1 MKAILIKNTIVT
13 LQNLKIAEL
22 ETNGSGAKSNPYRY
36 TIRLEY
42 FSENRPTCIDFDD
55 DKAKAIE
62 NFKAILSAL
71 NEKPSEN

>member
-36 TIRLEY
+36 IIRLEY
-42 FSENRPTCIDFDD
+42 FSEDRPTCIDFSY
-55 DKAKAIE
+55 DKAKATE

-71 NEKPSEN
+71 NEKSSEN

>member
-22 ETNGSGAKSNPYRY
+22 ETNGSGAKSNPYKY

-42 FSENRPTCIDFDD
+42 FSENRPTCINFDD